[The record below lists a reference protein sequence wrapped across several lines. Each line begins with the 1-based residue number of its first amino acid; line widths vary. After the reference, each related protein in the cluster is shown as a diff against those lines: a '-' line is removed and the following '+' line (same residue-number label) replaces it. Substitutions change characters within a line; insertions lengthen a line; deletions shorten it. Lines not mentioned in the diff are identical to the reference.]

1 MMKLTP
7 NQKLFLHNVLFHYLA
22 SNELGGGVRS
32 NVEEIMEVLE
42 DDLLYSR
49 KDSEDEEADV
59 SEDEEVPTGDD
70 RVSMFDVKSLPPCKV
85 KVDGDSGDLSFF
97 GNDSSLHF
105 DVVTP
110 DEVLAD
116 GDDVMQITR
125 GGKEI
130 TLVTSDGDTK
140 TFQVS
145 KFPKEWTSLLKA
157 NLTYDVV

>member
-7 NQKLFLHNVLFHYLA
+7 NQKLFLHSVLFHYLA
-22 SNELGGGVRS
+22 SNELDSNVRS
-32 NVEEIMEVLE
+32 NVEEIMEALE
-42 DDLLYSR
+42 GELLYS
-49 KDSEDEEADV
+49 DDVDV
-59 SEDEEVPTGDD
+59 SEDDEVLTGDEQ
-70 RVSMFDVKSLPPCKV
+70 VSVLDAKSLPPCKV

-97 GNDSSLHF
+97 GNDSQLHF
-105 DVVTP
+105 DVVNT
-110 DEVLAD
+110 DEVLD
-116 GDDVMQITR
+116 EGDDIVQIVR

-130 TLVTSDGDTK
+130 TLVSSDGDAK

>member
-22 SNELGGGVRS
+22 SNELGGNVRS

-42 DDLLYSR
+42 DELLYLN
-49 KDSEDEEADV
+49 KIDDEVDV
-59 SEDEEVPTGDD
+59 PDDDEVLTGDEQ
-70 RVSMFDVKSLPPCKV
+70 VSIIDVKSLPTCKV

-105 DVVTP
+105 DVVNP
-110 DEVLAD
+110 DEVLDD
-116 GDDVMQITR
+116 GDDIVQIVR

-130 TLVTSDGDTK
+130 TLVSSDGDAK